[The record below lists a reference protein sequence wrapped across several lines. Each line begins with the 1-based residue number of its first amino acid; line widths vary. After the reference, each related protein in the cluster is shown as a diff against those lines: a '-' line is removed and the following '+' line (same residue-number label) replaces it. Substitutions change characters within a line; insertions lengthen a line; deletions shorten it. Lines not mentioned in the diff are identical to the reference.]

1 MEKIL
6 RVSNTRFVQ
15 KIFFIN
21 ALHLICPLIVHVNEP
36 TRWLLASKNFPLAI
50 RNSRSN
56 WYYSTL
62 FFALLAST
70 CTSNKVTGVTRAVI
84 KRTCAKFAMA
94 EHRPVTEIQ
103 FDGSEIPGK
112 SKACQDSEEKKI
124 YIYRERES
132 TQIVRRWEQT
142 NIWRVFRL
150 RKLSKRH
157 QKRRDLDQWF

>member
-1 MEKIL
+1 M
-6 RVSNTRFVQ
+6 
-15 KIFFIN
+15 
-21 ALHLICPLIVHVNEP
+21 
-36 TRWLLASKNFPLAI
+36 
-50 RNSRSN
+50 
-56 WYYSTL
+56 
-62 FFALLAST
+62 LAST

-132 TQIVRRWEQT
+132 RHRSFVVES
-142 NIWRVFRL
+142 
-150 RKLSKRH
+150 KLIFDVCFGLESYRSAI
-157 QKRRDLDQWF
+157 RSGAI